1 MPPSPAGSVSPAPNA
16 SDDTSF
22 IDEHGA
28 GMTLTSG
35 DNGEADLVGGRY
47 RVGWISACE
56 SLKTE
61 WAPSDG
67 TAPIAVDGPT
77 GETFVALQPG
87 MGYLNPAVCAPGTE
101 YTIRFEAAA

>member
-1 MPPSPAGSVSPAPNA
+1 
-16 SDDTSF
+16 
-22 IDEHGA
+22 
-28 GMTLTSG
+28 MTLTSG

-67 TAPIAVDGPT
+67 TATQIAVDGPT
-77 GETFVALQPG
+77 RRDIRRAAAGDGLPQPHG
-87 MGYLNPAVCAPGTE
+87 RLCAGTE
-101 YTIRFEAAA
+101 YTIRFEAAP